1 MPIPKVSVLE
11 KVDSITLQSFKSL
24 TLANFNNCFNQW
36 LATVIME
43 IHPDLH
49 KSKILQLHSNLDI
62 SGITKTRMLP
72 LRLNN

>member
-24 TLANFNNCFNQW
+24 TLANFNCFNQW
-36 LATVIME
+36 LATAKME
-43 IHPDLH
+43 IRPDLH
-49 KSKILQLHSNLDI
+49 KWKILQLHSNLDI
-62 SGITKTRMLP
+62 SGIMKTRMLP